1 MDELADA
8 VYSRWTDASLDT
20 SIASLYP
27 GGDERSSTRN
37 TGGSPEGATLPRAE
51 YRIMI
56 PPPQVKTRNSRV
68 MQAMVVITVW
78 SSTAETRDQYLGT
91 IWDEYVNSD
100 AAGTNPLATATGS
113 VLEVDDGGQIALKED
128 DAVYMGRQ
136 TLLIRHRV
144 LNATPA

>member
-20 SIASLYP
+20 SIAALYP
-27 GGDERSSTRN
+27 GGDGQRATRN
-37 TGGSPEGATLPRAE
+37 TGGSPEGTALPRAE

-68 MQAMVVITVW
+68 SQAMVAITVW
-78 SSTAETRDQYLGT
+78 ASTAESRDEYLGT
-91 IWDEYVNSD
+91 IWDQYVNSD
-100 AAGTNPLATATGS
+100 AAGTNPLSMATGS

-128 DAVYMGRQ
+128 DKVYMGRQ
-136 TLLIRHRV
+136 TLLVRHRV